1 CSRRGR
7 RGSGCSGST
16 ICPSRTIRCSTSPAS
31 PSPAATSSSS
41 ASRPPTPG
49 STAPGRGRSLRGSA
63 GPRGRWSGRGTR
75 GDGVFYGA
83 EERRERRGTSGG
95 DERPTL
101 RMLSMRGA
109 GKKVSASS
117 ASLRVLCGSSVAVA
131 VLFAAGCRQDM
142 HDQPKYRPL
151 RGSAFFA
158 DHRSARPLVPGTVA
172 RGMLRDES
180 PLYTGKVA
188 GQFTADLPVPLDEA
202 LLRRGRF
209 QFETYCAPCHGRVA
223 RGDGLVVSRGFKAP
237 TSFHV
242 DRLRQM
248 P

>member
-1 CSRRGR
+1 MKS
-7 RGSGCSGST
+7 
-16 ICPSRTIRCSTSPAS
+16 I
-31 PSPAATSSSS
+31 S
-41 ASRPPTPG
+41 A
-49 STAPGRGRSLRGSA
+49 
-63 GPRGRWSGRGTR
+63 
-75 GDGVFYGA
+75 
-83 EERRERRGTSGG
+83 
-95 DERPTL
+95 TL
-101 RMLSMRGA
+101 RA
-109 GKKVSASS
+109 
-117 ASLRVLCGSSVAVA
+117 LCGSSVAVA
-131 VLFAAGCRQDM
+131 VLFAGGCRQDM

-180 PLYTGKVA
+180 PLYTGKVG
-188 GQFTADLPVPLDEA
+188 GQFTPDLPVPLDEA

-223 RGDGLVVSRGFKAP
+223 RGDGMVVARGFKAP

-248 P
+248 PIGYFFDVMTNGFGAMSDYASQVGVNDRWAIAAYIRVLQISQHATLDDVPPSERAGLLSGGAAGAMPPTAPEAHR